1 MSREEDAI
9 LSQAP
14 QNHRLRLSRSSHKVY
29 TWNPGE
35 CICMPCVWSY
45 SFLLGCCGWWYQVLF
60 VTDPLLTHFH
70 LQHAICLVISR
81 IHVFWLWCN
90 AGMCRHHWHTQEN
103 GREEWM
109 GVKIGYHF
117 ASTLMGN
124 LLIRSLPVI
133 GPITTLP
140 TKEHLTT
147 PNLLLGL
154 PDSITKHNTVLI
166 VYTRLFSFIIKV
178 MLFNRILRWHGNEIN
193 L

>member
-1 MSREEDAI
+1 
-9 LSQAP
+9 
-14 QNHRLRLSRSSHKVY
+14 
-29 TWNPGE
+29 
-35 CICMPCVWSY
+35 
-45 SFLLGCCGWWYQVLF
+45 
-60 VTDPLLTHFH
+60 
-70 LQHAICLVISR
+70 
-81 IHVFWLWCN
+81 
-90 AGMCRHHWHTQEN
+90 
-103 GREEWM
+103 M

-133 GPITTLP
+133 GPIITLP

-178 MLFNRILRWHGNEIN
+178 MLFNRLLYNSHLFSFIIKVMLFNRLLYNSHTIEMTRQ
-193 L
+193 